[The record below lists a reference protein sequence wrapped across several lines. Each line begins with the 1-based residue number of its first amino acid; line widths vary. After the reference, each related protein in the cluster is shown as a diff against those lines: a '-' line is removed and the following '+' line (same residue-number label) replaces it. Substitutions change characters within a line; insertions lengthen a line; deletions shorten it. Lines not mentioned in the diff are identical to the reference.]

1 MLKVYN
7 DYVKISLWKE
17 VIKMKT
23 LTVKKLDV
31 MSVAMFAGVLAA
43 VVSLF
48 AVVLAWGMTLVD
60 FASFEAYFPNM
71 FEWNTGSGILAF
83 IFVPLV
89 NFVVGWVYGAVIA
102 WLYNIALGSSKG
114 VKIEVEE

>member
-1 MLKVYN
+1 
-7 DYVKISLWKE
+7 
-17 VIKMKT
+17 MKT
-23 LTVKKLDV
+23 LTIKKLDV
-31 MSVAMFAGVLAA
+31 MSVALFAGVLAA

-48 AVVLAWGMTLVD
+48 MVVLAWGMTLID
-60 FASFEAYFPNM
+60 FASVEAYFPNL
-71 FEWNTGSGILAF
+71 FNWNEGSGLLAI

-89 NFVVGWVYGAVIA
+89 NFVVGWVWGAVIA